1 MSNSWTSPSGDDGAR
16 EPEQPQYGQN
26 PPAQPQYGQQPPAYG
41 QQIPDGQQPPPPAY
55 GQAPPY
61 GQPYPAAPPMAGPY
75 AGGPHAWAPFA
86 AVRPGVIPLR
96 ALTLGDMFDGA
107 VRTIRGNPGATLGL
121 SFVISLVVALPAVAL
136 LLGLDQL
143 DPGDSEVARDVVYNL
158 SQQGTSLLQQL
169 GGVVLAGMLT
179 VVLADAV
186 LGRRLSIG
194 GAWSRFKG
202 RLLPLIGM
210 TLLIY
215 LAMALLVGSVVLIG
229 VLLIVF
235 VNEVAGVIVLVVGLI
250 AAVLAVIFLWVKWA
264 FAGACVVLERQ
275 GPIAALKRSWQ
286 LTRGQWWRVFGISL
300 LAVIVVGVIA
310 SILMIPFAIGLA
322 ITMNPDDPNAMP
334 PLGFLLGIQGVS
346 LLINTITAP
355 FIAGVTGLLYL
366 DQRIRKEALD
376 VTLIAASQ
384 SQQPG

>member
-1 MSNSWTSPSGDDGAR
+1 MSNSWTSPSGDEAPP
-16 EPEQPQYGQN
+16 PEQRPPYEQN
-26 PPAQPQYGQQPPAYG
+26 PPAYG
-41 QQIPDGQQPPPPAY
+41 QQTGYGQNPAAYGQQPPYA
-55 GQAPPY
+55 GQP
-61 GQPYPAAPPMAGPY
+61 GQPYPPAAPIAGPY
-75 AGGPHAWAPFA
+75 AGGPYGGWAPFA
-86 AVRPGVIPLR
+86 AIRPGVIPLR
-96 ALTLGDMFDGA
+96 ALTLSDIFDGA

-121 SFVISLVVALPAVAL
+121 SFVISLVVALPAVGL

-143 DPGDSEVARDVVYNL
+143 DPGDNEIARDLVYNL

-194 GAWSRFKG
+194 GAWSRVKG

-215 LAMALLVGSVVLIG
+215 LALALLVGSVVLIG

-235 VNEVAGVIVLVVGLI
+235 VNEVAGVIVLLVGLI
-250 AAVLAVIFLWVKWA
+250 GALLAVVFLWVKWA
-264 FAGACVVLERQ
+264 FASACVVLERQ
-275 GPIAALKRSWQ
+275 GPIAALKRSWA

-300 LAVIVVGVIA
+300 LAVVVVGVIA
-310 SILMIPFAIGLA
+310 SILLIPFAIGLA
-322 ITMNPDDPNAMP
+322 ITMSPDDPDALP
-334 PLGFLLGIQGVS
+334 PLGFLLGLQGVS
-346 LLINTITAP
+346 LVINTITAP
-355 FIAGVTGLLYL
+355 FIASVTGLLYL